1 MKQAPRMAILIGP
14 WILTA
19 LLWFSEPTP
28 AFASGPIVL
37 DGVFTDWA
45 SQVNIADDSGDAD
58 HDKWDIT
65 KFWWADN
72 VDGSKFYWRVDRVG
86 SSKNVTYVLHI
97 DTNNNGDFNDNVDR
111 DVVVTYKPRDVDSQV
126 DVKVRYGNTQA
137 TISQTKKND
146 WGESV
151 NDGGRYVEFMASFA
165 DLGLNPNQAVRFY
178 MTASGD
184 SSEKDRA
191 PDAGDIQWSVVNILG
206 YPILAGLMIGASL
219 ILWRMRGRWS
229 WTKA

>member
-45 SQVNIADDSGDAD
+45 GQVNIADDSGDAD

-65 KFWWADN
+65 KFWWADS
-72 VDGSKFYWRVDRVG
+72 VDGSKFYWRVDRVS

-111 DVVVTYKPRDVDSQV
+111 EVVVTYKPRDVDSQV
-126 DVKVRYGNTQA
+126 DVKVRYGDTQA
-137 TISQTKKND
+137 TISKTKKTT
-146 WGESV
+146 
-151 NDGGRYVEFMASFA
+151 GGRA
-165 DLGLNPNQAVRFY
+165 
-178 MTASGD
+178 
-184 SSEKDRA
+184 
-191 PDAGDIQWSVVNILG
+191 
-206 YPILAGLMIGASL
+206 
-219 ILWRMRGRWS
+219 
-229 WTKA
+229 